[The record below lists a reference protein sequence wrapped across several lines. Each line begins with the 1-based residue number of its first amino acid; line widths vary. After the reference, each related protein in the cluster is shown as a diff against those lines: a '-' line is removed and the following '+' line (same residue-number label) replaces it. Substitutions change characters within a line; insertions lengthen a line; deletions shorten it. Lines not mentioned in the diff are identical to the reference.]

1 MLTHQIYE
9 KTMLQKNNLREIFQI
24 YRLIFIYSVP
34 FEKRTNF
41 QKTTLHLRLAIILTI
56 TGYATYI
63 MNVGETHDFTI
74 EYLIMVD
81 YFRILLTI
89 SFTTFIEHDIIKFN
103 KLFKILF
110 EIEKLNNELHNF
122 NIKIKLRHFKIKIN
136 FAFVFAFGSIVCW
149 VHQDFTFF
157 VKHLTDPIQQFEVFV
172 CLGSYYVCLAWNF
185 LGLVFVY
192 GVVGIE
198 AYQAEKFRQAVSR
211 LKYYKKFRFA
221 QLKWYIRALKF
232 YIIYGLFVVSNTFG
246 ILVNMVL
253 CSLMWIHP
261 IANNNMIL
269 FVWIGIVSVL
279 IFLLLLDS
287 IQKISYQVS
296 NNYNKIIN

>member
-1 MLTHQIYE
+1 
-9 KTMLQKNNLREIFQI
+9 MLQKNKLREIFQI

-34 FEKRTNF
+34 FEKRTSF
-41 QKTTLHLRLAIILTI
+41 RKTTLHLKLAIILTI

-89 SFTTFIEHDIIKFN
+89 SFATFIEHDLIKRN
-103 KLFKILF
+103 KIFKILF

-122 NIKIKLRHFKIKIN
+122 KIEIKLRHFKIKIN

-149 VHQDFTFF
+149 IHQDFTFF
-157 VKHLTDPIQQFEVFV
+157 VKYLTDPIQQFEVFV
-172 CLGSYYVCLAWNF
+172 SLGSYYVCLAWNF
-185 LGLVFVY
+185 LGLIFVY

-232 YIIYGLFVVSNTFG
+232 YIIYGLFVLSNTFG

-261 IANNNMIL
+261 IVDNNMIL
-269 FVWIGIVSVL
+269 FVWIGMVSVL

-287 IQKISYQVS
+287 IQKISHQVS
-296 NNYNKIIN
+296 INYN